1 MKRGKWFLAVVL
13 VASAAF
19 LFTHISITQSGN
31 LAGKIAELFEKESKP
46 ADPLLPA
53 GVTVKRGFEKG
64 VGPDIGSAQ
73 MVQGE
78 ALVVH
83 KGQSVAYKFKNGSPI
98 FAGDMLVTKER
109 SRLNAKMND
118 KSVIG
123 LAPVSKLVIDK
134 SVYDPKK
141 DERSSSLSLMWGRAR
156 FIVSKLTKSKPNYQ
170 VKTPTAVVAV
180 RGTDFAIAV
189 SPEGNQF
196 AAFQKSFAPKL
207 SLVSTAHAAAA
218 VPVTVIV
225 VGPNGTVGMATSMG
239 TVSVGELNAAFAALG
254 KAASSPIPMTL
265 AQVIETLN
273 TVAPNLAALSMPP
286 EFD

>member
-1 MKRGKWFLAVVL
+1 
-13 VASAAF
+13 
-19 LFTHISITQSGN
+19 
-31 LAGKIAELFEKESKP
+31 
-46 ADPLLPA
+46 
-53 GVTVKRGFEKG
+53 FEKG
-64 VGPDIGSAQ
+64 MGPDIGSAQ

-83 KGQSVAYKFKNGSPI
+83 KGQSVAYKLKKGSPI

-141 DERSSSLSLMWGRAR
+141 DERSSFLSLMWGRAR

-170 VKTPTAVVAV
+170 VKTPTAVCGV

-189 SPEGNQF
+189 SPDGEQF
-196 AAFQKSFAPKL
+196 AAFQKSFAPKV

-225 VGPNGTVGMATSMG
+225 VGPNGSVTVKTTLG
-239 TVSVGELNAAFAALG
+239 TTQIKDLQGAFAPEG
-254 KAASSPIPMTL
+254 AAPSGPVPMTL
-265 AQVIETLN
+265 TEVLAALQSVSPE
-273 TVAPNLAALSMPP
+273 LAALSMPP